1 MLFNIE
7 KDPIVYNTIPLLSSQ
22 TETFVMKL

>member
-7 KDPIVYNTIPLLSSQ
+7 KDPIVYNTIVLLSSQ

>member
-1 MLFNIE
+1 MLFKIE
-7 KDPIVYNTIPLLSSQ
+7 KEPLVYDTIPLHSSQ

>member
-1 MLFNIE
+1 MLFKIE
-7 KDPIVYNTIPLLSSQ
+7 IELIVFDTITLVSSQ